1 MKILLLKEQTRRFL
15 RTFFFTT
22 ATHHITARTLTKLIL
37 SSIKLYPVALAAQ
50 LAGMIALVATFWAS
64 EVNEYFLI
72 FWFVCGL
79 VSIWYALRFVR
90 NFWRDQEKVA
100 HIRHWVRRWTILA
113 VASGIIWG
121 VGGPVLFM
129 SLSGISQVV
138 TVAVVVAVTFASWPV
153 YSCWMPSL
161 FAFTVLSVAPVSI
174 VVASQYGISQGLIAT
189 VILLSLIFILYS
201 GKKLNDL
208 IVSAI
213 LTDSQNQRLVERLRV
228 EITRAENA
236 RRKLQTESERRA
248 KFFAAANHDIRQ
260 PLQAMGIY
268 LDILKRR
275 STPQTAP
282 VIEQLSVTSAAISTL
297 VEQVLTVTRMEF
309 GQMELHPEHVNVR
322 ELLTDLGEECRAI
335 AEKKG
340 LTIRVNSVS
349 ETILT
354 DVTMVKRAL
363 KNLISNAIA
372 YSDPSAPKPEI
383 VLGARRVGTNRLS
396 IGIYDCGRGIP
407 KTERDRVFSTFYR
420 GDAGR
425 EKPGSGYGLGLSI
438 VRGIARQL
446 GIEVTV
452 GSIAGRG
459 SVFRLLFN
467 IAEVEQAEKLETK
480 KEALPEIVPISGTIA
495 LLEDNRFVRE
505 AIENMLTSWGATVVS
520 SGEPDEN
527 FMQRV
532 AEAGDVRALV
542 SDYNLGE
549 ELPTGLEAAGILEEK
564 LGHRLPMVLLTAV
577 AADLIESDFR
587 RGKLSGKTLPEAMPR
602 ILQKPADAA
611 TLNEAIWRAML
622 AGEN

>member
-1 MKILLLKEQTRRFL
+1 MKILLIKEQTRRFL

-22 ATHHITARTLTKLIL
+22 ATHHITARTLSKLIL

-50 LAGMIALVATFWAS
+50 LVGMIALVATFWSS
-64 EVNEYFLI
+64 EVNEYFLS

-79 VSIWYALRFVR
+79 ISIWYSLRFVR
-90 NFWRDQEKVA
+90 RFWRDQDKVA
-100 HIRHWVRRWTILA
+100 HIRLWIRRWTTLA
-113 VASGIIWG
+113 VAAGIVWG
-121 VGGPVLFM
+121 VGGPAFFV

-153 YSCWMPSL
+153 YSCWLPSL
-161 FAFTVLSVAPVSI
+161 FTFTVLSVTPLSI
-174 VVASQYGISQGLIAT
+174 AVAAQYGVSQGLIAI
-189 VILLSLIFILYS
+189 VIFLSLIFILYS

-228 EITRAENA
+228 EISRAENA
-236 RRKLQTESERRA
+236 RRKMQTESERRA

-275 STPQTAP
+275 SSPQTAP

-309 GQMELHPEHVNVR
+309 GQMDLHPEHVNVR
-322 ELLTDLGEECRAI
+322 ELLNDLGDECRAI
-335 AEKKG
+335 AEEKG
-340 LTIRVNSVS
+340 LSIRIHSVN

-372 YSDPSAPKPEI
+372 YSDPTAPKPEI
-383 VLGARRVGTNRLS
+383 VLGARRVGKNRLS
-396 IGIYDCGRGIP
+396 IGIYDCGHGIP
-407 KTERDRVFSTFYR
+407 KAERDRVFSTFYR

-452 GSIAGRG
+452 GSIQGRG

-480 KEALPEIVPISGTIA
+480 KEALPDIVPINGTIA

-505 AIENMLTSWGATVVS
+505 AIENMLTSWGAKVIS
-520 SGEPDEN
+520 SGELDDN

-532 AEAGDVRALV
+532 AEADDVKALV

-611 TLNEAIWRAML
+611 TLNEAISHS
-622 AGEN
+622 GV

>member
-113 VASGIIWG
+113 VAAGIIWG

-189 VILLSLIFILYS
+189 VIFLSLIFILYS
-201 GKKLNDL
+201 GKKFNDL

-420 GDAGR
+420 GEAGR

-452 GSIAGRG
+452 GSIPGRG

-480 KEALPEIVPISGTIA
+480 KEALPDIVPITGTIA

-527 FMQRV
+527 FMRRV

-577 AADLIESDFR
+577 AADLIESDYR
-587 RGKLSGKTLPEAMPR
+587 RGKLSGKTLPESMPR

-611 TLNEAIWRAML
+611 TLNEAIWRAL
-622 AGEN
+622 PAGEN

>member
-1 MKILLLKEQTRRFL
+1 MKILLIKEQTRRFL

-22 ATHHITARTLTKLIL
+22 ATHHITARTLSKLIL

-50 LAGMIALVATFWAS
+50 LVGMIALVATFWSS
-64 EVNEYFLI
+64 EVNEYFI
-72 FWFVCGL
+72 SFWFVCGL
-79 VSIWYALRFVR
+79 ISIWYSLRFVR
-90 NFWRDQEKVA
+90 RFWRDQDKVA
-100 HIRHWVRRWTILA
+100 HIRLWIRRWTTLA
-113 VASGIIWG
+113 VAAGIVWG
-121 VGGPVLFM
+121 VGGPAFFV

-153 YSCWMPSL
+153 YSCWLPSL
-161 FAFTVLSVAPVSI
+161 FTFTVLSVTPLSI
-174 VVASQYGISQGLIAT
+174 AVAAQYGVSQGLIAI
-189 VILLSLIFILYS
+189 VIFLSLIFILYS

-228 EITRAENA
+228 EISRAENA
-236 RRKLQTESERRA
+236 RRKMQTESEHRA

-275 STPQTAP
+275 SSPQTAP

-309 GQMELHPEHVNVR
+309 GQMDLHPEYVNVR
-322 ELLTDLGEECRAI
+322 ELLNDLGDECRAI
-335 AEKKG
+335 AEEKG
-340 LTIRVNSVS
+340 LSIRVHSVN

-372 YSDPSAPKPEI
+372 YSDPTAPKPEI
-383 VLGARRVGTNRLS
+383 VLGARRVGKNRLS
-396 IGIYDCGRGIP
+396 IGIYDCGHGIP
-407 KTERDRVFSTFYR
+407 KAERDRVFSTFYR

-452 GSIAGRG
+452 GSIPGRG

-480 KEALPEIVPISGTIA
+480 KEALPDIVPINGTIA

-505 AIENMLTSWGATVVS
+505 AIENMLTSWGAKVIS
-520 SGEPDEN
+520 SGEPDDN

-532 AEAGDVRALV
+532 AEADDVKALV

-611 TLNEAIWRAML
+611 TLNEAIWRAL
-622 AGEN
+622 PAGEN

>member
-1 MKILLLKEQTRRFL
+1 MRILFLREQTRRFL
-15 RTFFFTT
+15 RTFFLTT
-22 ATHHITARTLTKLIL
+22 ATHHITARTLSKLIH

-50 LAGMIALVATFWAS
+50 FVGMVALVATFWSS
-64 EVNEYFLI
+64 EVNDYFLMI
-72 FWFVCGL
+72 WFVCGL
-79 VSIWYALRFVR
+79 ISIWFSLRFVR
-90 NFWRDQEKVA
+90 HFWRDTDKVS
-100 HIRHWVRRWTILA
+100 HIRQWVRHWTWLA
-113 VASGIIWG
+113 VGAGIVWG
-121 VGGPVLFM
+121 VGGPALFV

-153 YSCWMPSL
+153 YSCWLPSL
-161 FAFTVLSVAPVSI
+161 TAFTILSVAPLSI
-174 VVASQYGISQGLIAT
+174 AVASQYGISQGLIAI
-189 VILLSLIFILYS
+189 VILMSLIFILYS

-228 EITRAENA
+228 EISRAENA
-236 RRKLQTESERRA
+236 RRRLQTESERRA

-275 STPQTAP
+275 STSQTAP

-322 ELLTDLGEECRAI
+322 ELLCELGDECRAI
-335 AEKKG
+335 AEEKG
-340 LTIRVNSVS
+340 LSIRVQSVN

-354 DVTMVKRAL
+354 DVTMVKRAI

-383 VLGARRVGTNRLS
+383 VLGARRIGTKKLS
-396 IGIYDCGRGIP
+396 IGIYDCGHGIP
-407 KTERDRVFSTFYR
+407 KSEQDRVFSTFYR

-452 GSIAGRG
+452 GSIPGRG
-459 SVFRLLFN
+459 SVFRLLFDV
-467 IAEVEQAEKLETK
+467 AETEQAEKLERK
-480 KEALPEIVPISGTIA
+480 KESTLDIVPIHGTIV
-495 LLEDNRFVRE
+495 LLEDNRFVRD
-505 AIENMLTSWGATVVS
+505 AIESMLTSWGATVIAS
-520 SGEPDEN
+520 AEPDESL
-527 FMQRV
+527 MQRV
-532 AEAGDVRALV
+532 TEASDVRALV

-549 ELPTGLEAAGILEEK
+549 GQPTGLEAAGRLEET
-564 LGHRLPMVLLTAV
+564 LGRRLPMVLLTAV
-577 AADLIESDFR
+577 AADLIESEYR
-587 RGKLSGKTLPEAMPR
+587 RGKLSGKTLPECMPK
-602 ILQKPADAA
+602 ILQKPADAGS
-611 TLNEAIWRAML
+611 LNEALWRSL
-622 AGEN
+622 PAGDA

>member
-611 TLNEAIWRAML
+611 TLNEAIWRAMP